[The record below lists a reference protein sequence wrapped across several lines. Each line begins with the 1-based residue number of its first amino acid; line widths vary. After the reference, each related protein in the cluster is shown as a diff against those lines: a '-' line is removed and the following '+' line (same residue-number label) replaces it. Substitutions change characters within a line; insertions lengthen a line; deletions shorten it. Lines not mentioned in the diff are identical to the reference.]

1 VPSGRAVRF
10 AAGLWIAWAVIVWN
24 VVFDHVIVVAGRSYV
39 AAAGRAAR
47 AAGPF
52 ARMDDWMRPAVT
64 HGFMLASLSALVLLA
79 IGFSGIR
86 AATRAR

>member
-1 VPSGRAVRF
+1 VSSRRAIRF
-10 AAGLWIAWAVIVWN
+10 AAGLWITWAIIVWN

-47 AAGPF
+47 VAGPF

-64 HGFMLASLSALVLLA
+64 HGFMLASLSALALLA

-86 AATRAR
+86 AATRAK

>member
-1 VPSGRAVRF
+1 MPSARAVKL
-10 AAGLWIAWAVIVWN
+10 AAGLWTALAVIVWN
-24 VVFDHVIVVAGRSYV
+24 VVFDHAVVVAGRSYV

-47 AAGPF
+47 VAGPF

-64 HGFMLASLSALVLLA
+64 HGFLLASLSALALLA